1 VRKRENVSG
10 FADTVFPVA
19 HDSDY
24 PPERGRVRL
33 EAAGI
38 PIEGVSIAG
47 HESYFKLPAFRTML
61 EFGRAPEDTLGYS
74 TVCLTHGH
82 LDHAAGL
89 AHHASRRTLTGL
101 GPARVFAPEEALE
114 DLNRWLEACER
125 LENVPYGTRLEAAVP
140 GATVPLR
147 RDLELRF
154 FAGRHRI
161 PTVGYLFSEVRH
173 KLRDEHATA
182 SGAEIAALR
191 ASGVDVTRREEIPLL
206 AYPGDCG
213 PSIFEAAPEI
223 LRARVLLIE
232 CSFLAPEDRARAHAY
247 EHLHVS
253 DFAERAELFQNEF
266 VVLTHFTLR
275 SSPEQIRSAIETLP
289 EGLRRRVVPFLPPTL
304 SSRSPLPI
312 PSSGA

>member
-1 VRKRENVSG
+1 VTNG
-10 FADTVFPVA
+10 
-19 HDSDY
+19 SDY
-24 PPERGRVRL
+24 PPDRGRVRI
-33 EAAGI
+33 EPAGI

-61 EFGRAPEDTLGYS
+61 EFGRAPEDTLGYG

-89 AHHASRRTLTGL
+89 SHHASRRTLTGL

-114 DLNRWLEACER
+114 DLGRWLAACER
-125 LENVPYGTRLEAAVP
+125 LERVRYGTRLEAAVP

-154 FAGRHRI
+154 LPGRHRV
-161 PTVGYLFSEVRH
+161 PAVGYLFSEIRH
-173 KLRDEHATA
+173 KLREEHANA
-182 SGAEIAALR
+182 SGDQIAALR

-247 EHLHVS
+247 EHLHIS
-253 DFAERAELFQNEF
+253 DFAERAGLFENEV

-275 SSPEQIRSAIETLP
+275 SSAEEIRNAIAELP
-289 EGLRRRVVPFLPPTL
+289 EPLRQRVVAFLPPW
-304 SSRSPLPI
+304 
-312 PSSGA
+312 